1 VSKGS
6 LSSRGRAALDACSET
21 LRGLLGRLQT
31 GRFVTI
37 SRTEPY
43 EPGGEACSGAGRDMS
58 AGCLVATRYHR

>member
-1 VSKGS
+1 VSNGS

-43 EPGGEACSGAGRDMS
+43 EPGGEACSGADGI
-58 AGCLVATRYHR
+58 